1 MTDHDLLLLTDF
13 LRRLDVD
20 VEGRSAEP
28 PPADVAARLERFASG
43 QANGVASSFAR
54 CHRRAFASSTRNSG
68 NFESNLAN
76 QPVMRGAAKLLPV
89 TLRQPCPTHGTSMS
103 HPCAAKPSMI
113 PLRRSHSLESVAAK
127 FTVMTEGNQPGHS
140 RESASTLLQAATT

>member
-43 QANGVASSFAR
+43 QANGKERGEIAS
-54 CHRRAFASSTRNSG
+54 
-68 NFESNLAN
+68 
-76 QPVMRGAAKLLPV
+76 
-89 TLRQPCPTHGTSMS
+89 
-103 HPCAAKPSMI
+103 
-113 PLRRSHSLESVAAK
+113 
-127 FTVMTEGNQPGHS
+127 
-140 RESASTLLQAATT
+140 LLQTHPEWIRHLAQIIRQRAQA